1 MHRRNMA
8 KTMATPRE
16 RNGVSATR
24 RFIVPVAALMFVV
37 GAAMIAV
44 ILYSAR
50 KMDENIVGAQTEL
63 IDNSINA
70 RLTRSLSELRSVAWW
85 DEMVTKSRGTTYD
98 PAWLDLEVGV
108 FMTESFHH
116 DRIMIL
122 DEQNRPVY
130 GFAGESRT
138 AAAQHRTDLA
148 AVRALVAQVR
158 GGRSASPRITDAAFT
173 GDAVES
179 DFSNR
184 RYGRSAAAVVQIGSH
199 GELASVMTITP
210 SVNMALQSPRPRIL
224 VSFIKLDEA
233 YWQGAGRDMLLPDLG
248 FGSPAGE
255 RRGGYTLKTDDGRPL
270 GTLAW
275 TPRRPGLLLLKN
287 VLPLVLVG
295 LAICIVI
302 VSALARR
309 LFSASRALELRE
321 AAAQHLANHDALTG
335 LPNRRLLESE
345 LVAFAEAAE
354 REGTKLAIACV
365 DVDRFKDINDTLGHH
380 AGDQLVRGLAERLR
394 AAMREDDFVARLGGD
409 EFAVV
414 RNCRDDADAESLLA
428 TVRDCFGTPFRV
440 TGHLVEA
447 NASVG
452 IAFAEAGRSFE
463 DLMREADI
471 ALYEAKASGRGCDV
485 RFESSMAQ
493 KIEKRRTLE
502 VDLKTAIAQGE
513 LSVLYQPIVEASTG
527 QISSVEALCRWTS
540 ARHGVVPP
548 DVFIPIAEE
557 AGLMADLGR
566 FVIERAIAD
575 SLRWPQLHTAINVS
589 AAQLRSVSILEDLIA
604 PTQRHG
610 VSPERITV
618 EITESVLLSND
629 AHTTRMLQTLKDCGF
644 ALALDD
650 FGTGYSSLA
659 YIRDFPFDR
668 LKIDRSFVHGL
679 QNSDRALA
687 IIEAVA
693 NFGRILGK
701 DVVAEGIETEQEMQA
716 MQKVGCTHLQGWL
729 FSKALPAERIEAM
742 VALGRLSA
750 IRSDR
755 AVTVVGEVGTESPV
769 AARAITSRR
778 RGGRRA

>member
-1 MHRRNMA
+1 MA
-8 KTMATPRE
+8 ITRE
-16 RNGVSATR
+16 HNGVSATR
-24 RFIVPVAALMFVV
+24 RFIVPVAGLMLVA
-37 GAAMIAV
+37 GAMMIAV

-50 KMDENIVGAQTEL
+50 KMDENIVGSQTEL

-85 DEMVTKSRGTTYD
+85 DEAVTKSRGTTFD

-122 DEQNRPVY
+122 DEQDRPVY

-138 AAAQHRTDLA
+138 QIAQQRADLA
-148 AVRALVAQVR
+148 AVIPLVRQVR
-158 GGRSASPRITDAAFT
+158 GGRNASPRITDAAFT

-184 RYGRSAAAVVQIGSH
+184 RYGLSAAAVVQIGNH

-210 SVNMALQSPRPRIL
+210 SVDMALQRPRPRIL
-224 VSFIKLDEA
+224 VSFIKLDNA
-233 YWQGAGRDMLLPDLG
+233 YWQAAGRDMLLPDLG
-248 FGSPAGE
+248 FGSPSGE
-255 RRGGYTLKTDDGRPL
+255 RRGSYELKTDNGRPL
-270 GTLAW
+270 GNLAW
-275 TPRRPGLLLLKN
+275 TPRRPGLMLLKN

-295 LAICIVI
+295 LALCVI
-302 VSALARR
+302 IISALARR

-321 AAAQHLANHDALTG
+321 SAAQHLANHDALTG
-335 LPNRRLLESE
+335 LPNRRLLETE
-345 LVAFAEAAE
+345 LVTFAAEAE
-354 REGTKLAIACV
+354 RSGARLAIACV

-380 AGDQLVRGLAERLR
+380 AGDQLICGLADRLR
-394 AAMREDDFVARLGGD
+394 EVVREDDFIARLGGD

-414 RNCRDDADAESLLA
+414 RNCRDDKDADALLA
-428 TVRDCFGTPFRV
+428 TVRECFGTPFRV
-440 TGHLVEA
+440 TGHLLEA

-485 RFESSMAQ
+485 RFEESMAQ
-493 KIEKRRTLE
+493 KIEKRRMLE

-566 FVIERAIAD
+566 FVIGRAIED

-604 PTQRHG
+604 PTQRFG
-610 VSPERITV
+610 VSPERVTI

-629 AHTTRMLQTLKDCGF
+629 GHTTRMLQTLKDCGF

-679 QNSDRALA
+679 KNSERALA

-701 DVVAEGIETEQEMQA
+701 DVVAEGIETEAEMQA

-729 FSKALPAERIEAM
+729 FSKALTAERIEAM

-750 IRSDR
+750 IRGDR
-755 AVTVVGEVGTESPV
+755 AVAGEAEEAETQTNV
-769 AARAITSRR
+769 AARGITGR
-778 RGGRRA
+778 RGGRGRAA

>member
-1 MHRRNMA
+1 MAKNMA
-8 KTMATPRE
+8 RMRE
-16 RNGVSATR
+16 QIGLTATR
-24 RFIVPVAALMFVV
+24 RLLVPVAGLMLAV
-37 GAAMIAV
+37 GAMMIAV

-50 KMDENIVGAQTEL
+50 TMDENIVSAQTEL

-85 DEMVTKSRGTTYD
+85 DEAVVKSRGATFD
-98 PAWLDLEVGV
+98 PGWLDLEVGV

-116 DRIMIL
+116 DRIIIL
-122 DEQNRPVY
+122 DENDRPIY
-130 GFAGESRT
+130 GFQGESRT
-138 AAAQHRTDLA
+138 TLAQQRTDMA
-148 AVRALVAQVR
+148 AVLPLVRQVR
-158 GGRSASPRITDAAFT
+158 GGRNASPRITDAAFT
-173 GDAVES
+173 GDAQES
-179 DFSNR
+179 EFSDR
-184 RYGRSAAAVVQIGSH
+184 RYGRSAAAVVQINGH

-210 SVNMALQSPRPRIL
+210 SVDMALQSPQPRIL
-224 VSFIKLDEA
+224 VSFIKLDA
-233 YWQGAGRDMLLPDLG
+233 PYWQAAGRDMLLPDLG
-248 FGSPAGE
+248 FARPGGE
-255 RRGGYTLKTDDGRPL
+255 RRGTFALKTDTGQPL
-270 GTLAW
+270 ASLSW
-275 TPRRPGLLLLKN
+275 TPRRPGLLLMKN

-295 LAICIVI
+295 LAISILI

-309 LFSASRALELRE
+309 LFSASRALEARE

-345 LVAFAEAAE
+345 LVAFAAEAE
-354 REGTKLAIACV
+354 RTGARLAIACV

-380 AGDQLVRGLAERLR
+380 AGDQLICGLADRLR
-394 AAMREDDFVARLGGD
+394 GAVRDEDFVARLGGD
-409 EFAVV
+409 EFAIL
-414 RNCRDDADAESLLA
+414 RNCRGDADADALLA
-428 TVRDCFGTPFRV
+428 TVRDAFAEPFRI

-447 NASVG
+447 NASAG
-452 IAFAEAGRSFE
+452 IAFSQEGRSFE

-485 RFESSMAQ
+485 RFEAAMGQ
-493 KIEKRRTLE
+493 KIEKRRMLE
-502 VDLKTAIAQGE
+502 VDLRKAIAQGE
-513 LSVLYQPIVEASTG
+513 LSVLYQPIVDASSG
-527 QISSVEALCRWTS
+527 MISSVEALCRWTS
-540 ARHGVVPP
+540 ARHGAVPP

-566 FVIERAIAD
+566 FVIERAVGDAR
-575 SLRWPQLHTAINVS
+575 RWPQLHTAINVS
-589 AAQLRSVSILEDLIA
+589 AAQLRSVSILEDLIGPA
-604 PTQRHG
+604 ERHG
-610 VSPERITV
+610 VSPERITI

-629 AHTTRMLQTLKDCGF
+629 GHTSRMLQTLKECGF

-679 QNSDRALA
+679 KNSERALA

-716 MQKVGCTHLQGWL
+716 MQKVGCTHLQGYL
-729 FSKALPAERIEAM
+729 FSRAVPAERIEAM

-750 IRSDR
+750 TRSEDGKAASAEPKVAKRVITKRGRHLKR
-755 AVTVVGEVGTESPV
+755 A
-769 AARAITSRR
+769 
-778 RGGRRA
+778 